1 MDYFAKHRVEA
12 FSDGVFAIIVTLLV
26 LEIKVPHLEQPQSG
40 PELAQALLG
49 LLPKVLSWMA
59 SFLMMCVIWVNH
71 HRLLSQI
78 LVLDHVVFWLNANL
92 LLWCSFIPFP
102 TALLGDYL
110 TNPMSAAVFGGV
122 MAVMSLSFLLIRFYV
137 QRHPGMLVPGVDQVL
152 FRRISWRSLVLGPLL
167 YSTGVGVA
175 FVSLWLALAIFALIP
190 FYFIFF
196 NTNPAAFGQ
205 ADAAPLAP

>member
-1 MDYFAKHRVEA
+1 
-12 FSDGVFAIIVTLLV
+12 
-26 LEIKVPHLEQPQSG
+26 
-40 PELAQALLG
+40 
-49 LLPKVLSWMA
+49 
-59 SFLMMCVIWVNH
+59 
-71 HRLLSQI
+71 
-78 LVLDHVVFWLNANL
+78 
-92 LLWCSFIPFP
+92 
-102 TALLGDYL
+102 
-110 TNPMSAAVFGGV
+110 
-122 MAVMSLSFLLIRFYV
+122 
-137 QRHPGMLVPGVDQVL
+137 MLVPGVDQVL